1 MEQKVIIELTT
12 AEILERMDEE
22 KRQLTKLK
30 LNHAVSPLENPN
42 KIKAYRKTIA
52 RLETE
57 LRQRVLKGEK
67 ITKTGKK
74 S

>member
-12 AEILERMDEE
+12 AEILERMEEE

-57 LRQRVLKGEK
+57 LRRRAMGGVVA
-67 ITKTGKK
+67 TPTGKK
-74 S
+74 

>member
-1 MEQKVIIELTT
+1 MEQKVIRELTT
-12 AEILERMDEE
+12 GEILERMDEE

-42 KIKAYRKTIA
+42 KIKVYRKTIA

-57 LRQRVLKGEK
+57 LRHRVLSGEK
-67 ITKTGKK
+67 ITKAIKK
-74 S
+74 

>member
-12 AEILERMDEE
+12 AEILERMEE
-22 KRQLTKLK
+22 ENRQLLKLK

-57 LRQRVLKGEK
+57 LRHRELKGEK
-67 ITKTGKK
+67 IVRKG
-74 S
+74 

>member
-1 MEQKVIIELTT
+1 MEQKVIRELTT
-12 AEILERMDEE
+12 GEIIERMDEE

-57 LRQRVLKGEK
+57 MRKRALGGEPL
-67 ITKTGKK
+67 TKTKK
-74 S
+74 

>member
-1 MEQKVIIELTT
+1 MEQKVIRELTSG
-12 AEILERMDEE
+12 EILERLDEE

-57 LRQRVLKGEK
+57 LRSRVMGGEI
-67 ITKTGKK
+67 ITKTVKK

>member
-1 MEQKVIIELTT
+1 MEQKVIREMTT
-12 AEILERMDEE
+12 GEIVERLDEE

-42 KIKAYRKTIA
+42 KIRTYRKTIA

-57 LRQRVLKGEK
+57 LRQRVLRGEK
-67 ITKTGKK
+67 ITKGVVNK
-74 S
+74 

>member
-1 MEQKVIIELTT
+1 MEQKVIRELTT
-12 AEILERMDEE
+12 GEIIERLDEE

-42 KIKAYRKTIA
+42 KIKIYRKTIA

-57 LRQRVLKGEK
+57 LKRRILNGEK
-67 ITKTGKK
+67 MTNKII
-74 S
+74 

>member
-1 MEQKVIIELTT
+1 MEQKVIREFTNG
-12 AEILERMDEE
+12 EIVERLDEE
-22 KRQLTKLK
+22 KRQLSKLK

-57 LRQRVLKGEK
+57 LRLRAIRGEK
-67 ITKTGKK
+67 IVKPVKQ
-74 S
+74 

>member
-1 MEQKVIIELTT
+1 MEQKVVRELTT
-12 AEILERMDEE
+12 GEIMERLDEE

-52 RLETE
+52 RLQTE
-57 LRQRVLKGEK
+57 LRRRTLNGEQIIK
-67 ITKTGKK
+67 AGKK
-74 S
+74 

>member
-1 MEQKVIIELTT
+1 MEQKVIKEFTTGEIIE
-12 AEILERMDEE
+12 RKDEE

-42 KIKAYRKTIA
+42 KIKSYRKTIA

-57 LRQRVLKGEK
+57 LRRRVLSGEQIIK
-67 ITKTGKK
+67 SKK
-74 S
+74 

>member
-1 MEQKVIIELTT
+1 MEQKVIREFTT
-12 AEILERMDEE
+12 GEIVERLDEE
-22 KRQLTKLK
+22 KRQLSKLK

-57 LRQRVLKGEK
+57 LRHRILGGEK
-67 ITKTGKK
+67 ILKPVKH
-74 S
+74 

>member
-1 MEQKVIIELTT
+1 MEQKVIRELTS

-57 LRQRVLKGEK
+57 MRRRVLSGEK
-67 ITKTGKK
+67 ITKTGKL
-74 S
+74 

>member
-1 MEQKVIIELTT
+1 MEQKVIRELTT
-12 AEILERMDEE
+12 GEIIERMDEE

-57 LRQRVLKGEK
+57 MRKRALGGEPK
-67 ITKTGKK
+67 TKVKK
-74 S
+74 

>member
-1 MEQKVIIELTT
+1 MEQKVIKELTT
-12 AEILERMDEE
+12 GEIIERLDEE

-57 LRQRVLKGEK
+57 MRRRSLSGES
-67 ITKTGKK
+67 ITKVKK
-74 S
+74 